1 MKENENFTITNLTK
15 GRLPSLPFTQIKEK
29 ALGKDFVV
37 SLVFAPASKTKKMNL
52 IYREKDKTPNV
63 LSFPL
68 SKNEGEIFITPTEAK
83 KQAKK
88 FGRSYENFLQFL
100 FIHGLIHLNGLDH
113 GDEME
118 KEEKR
123 VRKEFGI

>member
-100 FIHGLIHLNGLDH
+100 FIHGLIHLNRLDH